1 MNASVTH
8 GVHIASEPIR
18 TEYSVVSTRY
28 EWFSIWTDQHLAI
41 TVTLAR
47 GPKLT
52 DKVVLTAFGADPAT
66 IQYLSFDEADD
77 DPAAPRVRFG
87 RRNGW
92 FHAIEHFTI
101 AGTSDDVLRRISGDQ
116 GEAYSLGYNVALGTF
131 QSSHDGRVTTRFNVG
146 MPGVRYGADPDR
158 HVEQMTKAGLMAP
171 GPARPAQGAHLLEL
185 LTGFELDAG
194 VLEAPLASA
203 IIRAV

>member
-52 DKVVLTAFGADPAT
+52 DKVVLTAFGAAVLLKAARRQP
-66 IQYLSFDEADD
+66 LS
-77 DPAAPRVRFG
+77 
-87 RRNGW
+87 
-92 FHAIEHFTI
+92 
-101 AGTSDDVLRRISGDQ
+101 
-116 GEAYSLGYNVALGTF
+116 
-131 QSSHDGRVTTRFNVG
+131 
-146 MPGVRYGADPDR
+146 
-158 HVEQMTKAGLMAP
+158 
-171 GPARPAQGAHLLEL
+171 
-185 LTGFELDAG
+185 
-194 VLEAPLASA
+194 
-203 IIRAV
+203 